1 MIDLRN
7 YGYNDF
13 FITQAGMY
21 SDKSLIP
28 ARIVAEYKG
37 QYRIITGRGEKPAKL
52 KGTYLFT
59 SQNPDEI
66 PTVGDFV
73 LVDYNDSGEA
83 VIHAL
88 LARRSK
94 FSRTRSKGRSENRVS
109 NEQVVAANFDYVFIM
124 TSLNHDLN
132 LRRIERYLTAAWESG
147 GVPVIVLTKADLCSD
162 RSAVQKVE
170 DIALGV
176 DVHSISAYTGEGM
189 EELNRYFTQG
199 KTTVFLGSSGVG
211 KSTLV
216 NALMGEEVMKVKD
229 IREDDSKGR
238 HTTTH
243 RQLITLPAGGM
254 IIDTPGMRELALWE
268 ADEGLTGAFP
278 DIEAY
283 AAMCR
288 FGDCSHEVEPG
299 CAVREAL
306 ENGSLSVERYDSF
319 IRLKKEALYIESK
332 SNRQA
337 AEKIKKRDKDIAKAI
352 RCIKKGR

>member
-1 MIDLRN
+1 
-7 YGYNDF
+7 
-13 FITQAGMY
+13 MY

-28 ARIVAEYKG
+28 ARIVTEYKG
-37 QYRIITGRGEKPAKL
+37 LYRIITGRGEKPAKL

-59 SQNPDEI
+59 AQNPDEI

-73 LVDYNDSGEA
+73 LVDYNDGGEA

-109 NEQVVAANFDYVFIM
+109 NEQVVAANFDYIFIM
-124 TSLNHDLN
+124 SSLNHDLN

-176 DVHSISAYTGEGM
+176 DVHPISAYTGEGM
-189 EELNRYFTQG
+189 EELNRYFMQG

-216 NALMGEEVMKVKD
+216 NALMGEEIMKVKD

-268 ADEGLTGAFP
+268 ADEGLTGAFS

-306 ENGSLSVERYDSF
+306 ENGSLSLERYDSF

-337 AEKIKKRDKDIAKAI
+337 AEKIKKHDKDIAKAI
-352 RCIKKGR
+352 KCIKKGR